1 MEQEDWINEGEQT
14 IVIYGIGHDVLDMKR
29 METLMTGPHGEK
41 FIQRVLTQQEQAVAA
56 KKGARRTEFVAG
68 RFAAKEAISKA
79 FGCGIG
85 RLIGFHDMEVMPG
98 ALGRP
103 EASLSK
109 EAWDRLGLGGPAH
122 YAIHLT
128 ISHQATLASAFAV
141 VEKIK

>member
-1 MEQEDWINEGEQT
+1 M
-14 IVIYGIGHDVLDMKR
+14 IYGIGHDVLDMKR
-29 METLMTGPHGEK
+29 MEMLMTGPHGERFMK
-41 FIQRVLTQQEQAVAA
+41 RVLTQGEQVIAA
-56 KKGARRTEFVAG
+56 GKGAKRTEFVAG

-79 FGCGIG
+79 FGSGIG
-85 RLIGFHDMEVMPG
+85 GVIGFRDIEVLPG

-103 EASLSK
+103 ETRLSQ
-109 EAWDRLGLGGPAH
+109 EAWDRLGMEESAH